1 MVVNIETF
9 TQSPAAPSMSLRCRL
24 FGHKV
29 PAWRRFLL
37 TERYQRCERCG
48 NRVLVGKRWR

>member
-1 MVVNIETF
+1 MTVSIETE
-9 TQSPAAPSMSLRCRL
+9 TRLARSVGLRCRL

-29 PAWRRFLL
+29 PGWKRFFL

-48 NRVLVGKRWR
+48 ERVLVRSRRV